1 MTTPNEHA
9 LLSASASK
17 RWLNCPPSVRL
28 TEGIPERTSEYAEEG
43 RLAHEIA
50 QLHLTKR
57 YIGMG
62 PRKFADALAALKTN
76 PLYTAEMEGYVQ
88 EYEDFIESIVLS
100 YPKLPYVAVEQRVD
114 YSSWAPNGFGT
125 CDCLISYGDAL
136 HVVDLKYGQGVPV
149 DAEENSQMMLYAL
162 GAIDRY
168 RMFGPVNTVRMTI
181 FQPRTDGTNTWE
193 TTADQL
199 LGWGESIKPIAQL
212 AFEGKGE
219 YRQGEW
225 CRFCKARATCRERA
239 ERNTALQDF
248 GMKKPPQLSDAE
260 VGQALT
266 LGRSLADWLKDLEDY
281 ALAQCLAGNE
291 IPGWKAVEGR
301 SLRQFTDT
309 DQALSVAKAAGID
322 EAMLYV
328 KKPITL
334 SELEKIMGKK
344 PFSETL
350 GAYVVKPAGKPA
362 LAQSSDKRKAI
373 TNKTNARSDF
383 EEAIS

>member
-1 MTTPNEHA
+1 
-9 LLSASASK
+9 
-17 RWLNCPPSVRL
+17 
-28 TEGIPERTSEYAEEG
+28 
-43 RLAHEIA
+43 
-50 QLHLTKR
+50 
-57 YIGMG
+57 
-62 PRKFADALAALKTN
+62 
-76 PLYTAEMEGYVQ
+76 
-88 EYEDFIESIVLS
+88 
-100 YPKLPYVAVEQRVD
+100 
-114 YSSWAPNGFGT
+114 
-125 CDCLISYGDAL
+125 
-136 HVVDLKYGQGVPV
+136 
-149 DAEENSQMMLYAL
+149 
-162 GAIDRY
+162 
-168 RMFGPVNTVRMTI
+168 
-181 FQPRTDGTNTWE
+181 
-193 TTADQL
+193 
-199 LGWGESIKPIAQL
+199 
-212 AFEGKGE
+212 
-219 YRQGEW
+219 
-225 CRFCKARATCRERA
+225 
-239 ERNTALQDF
+239 
-248 GMKKPPQLSDAE
+248 MKKPPQLSDAE

-362 LAQSSDKRKAI
+362 LAQSSDKRQAI